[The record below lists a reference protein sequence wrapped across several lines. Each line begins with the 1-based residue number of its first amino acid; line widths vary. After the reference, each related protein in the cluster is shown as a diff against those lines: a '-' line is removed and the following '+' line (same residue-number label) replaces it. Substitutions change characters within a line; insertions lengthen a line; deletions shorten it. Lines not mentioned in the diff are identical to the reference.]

1 MMLRRIIAAISLSSI
16 VLGSIA
22 GCSFI
27 VQENRNA
34 LDLSKAPTYSESK
47 AKQEIAKEKNGITLV
62 VDGNTPYKILYEKNA
77 NKELKSAVSFLA
89 ETLQQMIGCETIEI
103 IEEGNADKGYFIS
116 IGNTQLSENI
126 NIDQIENDGYILKVK
141 DDNLIIKGANQSGT
155 KNGIY
160 DFLET
165 KLGCMFLRNDYDYIP
180 EFPTIRLENYDEVIN
195 PSIAWR
201 KQFQYEALQNNWY
214 DKLKLNGTKAK
225 EGFKEGVY
233 AQWGTWC
240 HTQFQFVPPEKYFDS
255 HPEYFALINGKRCY
269 QAKWHS
275 SDMQTHLCL
284 TNEDVYEIV
293 KAGMKSEIQKNPEAL
308 YWDFSIMDTPIKV
321 CQCPECNRINTK
333 YQSNSATMIMFIN
346 RLAKDL
352 GKEFPHLMFST
363 LAYQD
368 CITPP
373 VGLEVEQNVV
383 IKLCANPGSQ
393 GYSYS
398 VGANKNSK
406 QIKLLLESWGKI
418 AKNIVVWD
426 YVVDFNHLLLPFPNY
441 DVQKA
446 NMDFYVDNNVMG
458 VFHQGSREK
467 GDEMADM
474 RTYLLSRQ
482 MWDKDIDFEA
492 LMKKYIQLNYGE
504 ASPYIEEYLE
514 TMSESYITH
523 NKELNLYDNPS
534 EHKYD
539 YLSVSN
545 IAKYMQLTEK
555 ARAAV
560 QDDQM
565 ALEQVEK
572 VRMCVLYAKCTESSL
587 DIAGKKAAAE
597 EMKIYTDKFGV
608 TKYHEI
614 IEIEKFYNDVFPGII
629 KRNKISISCVIAS
642 CILGVGLLVVI
653 PFEIRKR
660 KKKKKLLES

>member
-1 MMLRRIIAAISLSSI
+1 MMLRRIIAAISLGSI

-22 GCSFI
+22 GCSFK
-27 VQENRNA
+27 VQENRKA

-47 AKQEIAKEKNGITLV
+47 AKQEIAKEKNGITLAT
-62 VDGNTPYKILYEKNA
+62 DGNTSYKILYEKNA
-77 NKELKSAVSFLA
+77 NEELKSAVSFLA
-89 ETLQQMIGCETIEI
+89 ETLQQMIGCGTIEI
-103 IEEGNADKGYFIS
+103 IEDGKADMGCFIS

-141 DDNLIIKGANQSGT
+141 DNNLIIKGANQSGT

-225 EGFKEGVY
+225 EGFKEGIY

-308 YWDFSIMDTPIKV
+308 YWDFSIMDTPVKV

-333 YQSNSATMIMFIN
+333 YQSNSATIIMFIN

-352 GKEFPHLMFST
+352 GKEFPNLMFST

-368 CITPP
+368 CINPP

-406 QIKLLLESWGKI
+406 QIKLLLESWGNI

-514 TMSESYITH
+514 TMSESYISH

-534 EHKYD
+534 KHKYD
-539 YLSVSN
+539 YLSASN

-555 ARAAV
+555 AMAAV

-608 TKYHEI
+608 TKYHEVM
-614 IEIEKFYNDVFPGII
+614 EIEKFYNDVFPGII

-660 KKKKKLLES
+660 KKKKKLLG

>member
-1 MMLRRIIAAISLSSI
+1 MMLRRIIAAISLGSI

-22 GCSFI
+22 GCSFK
-27 VQENRNA
+27 VQENRKA

-47 AKQEIAKEKNGITLV
+47 AKQEIAKEKNGITLAA
-62 VDGNTPYKILYEKNA
+62 DGNTSYKILYEKNA
-77 NKELKSAVSFLA
+77 NEELKSAVSFLA
-89 ETLQQMIGCETIEI
+89 ESLQQMIGCETIEI
-103 IEEGNADKGYFIS
+103 IEDGKADKGCFIS

-225 EGFKEGVY
+225 EGFKEGIY

-308 YWDFSIMDTPIKV
+308 YWDFSIMDTPVKV

-333 YQSNSATMIMFIN
+333 YQSNSATIIMFIN

-352 GKEFPHLMFST
+352 GKEFPNLMFST

-368 CITPP
+368 CINPP
-373 VGLEVEQNVV
+373 VGLEIEQNVV

-406 QIKLLLESWGKI
+406 QIKLLLESWGNI

-446 NMDFYVDNNVMG
+446 NMDFYVDNNVIG

-492 LMKKYIQLNYGE
+492 LMKKYIRLNYGQ

-514 TMSESYITH
+514 TMSESYISH

-534 EHKYD
+534 KHKYD
-539 YLSVSN
+539 YLSASN

-555 ARAAV
+555 AMAAV

-608 TKYHEI
+608 TKYHEVM
-614 IEIEKFYNDVFPGII
+614 EIEKFYNDVFPGII

-660 KKKKKLLES
+660 KKKKKLLG

>member
-22 GCSFI
+22 GCSFK
-27 VQENRNA
+27 VQENRKA

-47 AKQEIAKEKNGITLV
+47 AKQEIAKEKNGITLAA
-62 VDGNTPYKILYEKNA
+62 DGNTSYKILYEKNA
-77 NKELKSAVSFLA
+77 NEELKSAVSFLA
-89 ETLQQMIGCETIEI
+89 ESLQQMIGCGTIEI
-103 IEEGNADKGYFIS
+103 IEDGKADKGCFIS

-141 DDNLIIKGANQSGT
+141 DNNLIIKGANQSGT

-225 EGFKEGVY
+225 EGFKEGIY

-308 YWDFSIMDTPIKV
+308 YWDFSIMDTPVKV

-333 YQSNSATMIMFIN
+333 YQSNSATIIMFIN

-352 GKEFPHLMFST
+352 GKEFPNLMFST

-368 CITPP
+368 CINPP

-406 QIKLLLESWGKI
+406 QIKLLLESWGNI

-492 LMKKYIQLNYGE
+492 LMKKYIRLNYGQ

-514 TMSESYITH
+514 TMSESYISH

-534 EHKYD
+534 KHKYD
-539 YLSVSN
+539 YLSASN

-555 ARAAV
+555 AMAAV

-608 TKYHEI
+608 TKYHEVM
-614 IEIEKFYNDVFPGII
+614 EIEKFYNDVFPGII

-660 KKKKKLLES
+660 KKKLLG

>member
-1 MMLRRIIAAISLSSI
+1 MMLRRIIAAVSLSSI

-22 GCSFI
+22 GCSFK
-27 VQENRNA
+27 VQENRKA

-47 AKQEIAKEKNGITLV
+47 AKQEIAKEKNGITLAA
-62 VDGNTPYKILYEKNA
+62 DGNTSYKILYEKNA
-77 NKELKSAVSFLA
+77 NEELKSAVSFLA
-89 ETLQQMIGCETIEI
+89 ESLQQMIGCGTIEI
-103 IEEGNADKGYFIS
+103 IEDGKADKGCFIS

-141 DDNLIIKGANQSGT
+141 DNNLIIKGANQSGT

-225 EGFKEGVY
+225 EGFKEGIY

-308 YWDFSIMDTPIKV
+308 YWDFSIMDTPVKV
-321 CQCPECNRINTK
+321 CQCLECNRINTK
-333 YQSNSATMIMFIN
+333 YQSNSATIIMFIN

-352 GKEFPHLMFST
+352 GKEFPNLMFST

-368 CITPP
+368 CINPP

-406 QIKLLLESWGKI
+406 QIKLLLESWGNI

-514 TMSESYITH
+514 TMSESYISH

-534 EHKYD
+534 KHKYD
-539 YLSVSN
+539 YLSASN

-555 ARAAV
+555 AMAAV
-560 QDDQM
+560 QDDQI

-597 EMKIYTDKFGV
+597 EMKIYIDKFGV
-608 TKYHEI
+608 TKYHEV
-614 IEIEKFYNDVFPGII
+614 IELEKFYNDVFPGII
-629 KRNKISISCVIAS
+629 KRNKISMSCVIAS

-653 PFEIRKR
+653 PFKIRKR
-660 KKKKKLLES
+660 KTKLLE

>member
-1 MMLRRIIAAISLSSI
+1 MMLRRIIAAISLGSI

-22 GCSFI
+22 GCSFK
-27 VQENRNA
+27 VQENRKA

-47 AKQEIAKEKNGITLV
+47 AKQEIAKEKNGITLAT
-62 VDGNTPYKILYEKNA
+62 DGNTSYKILYEKNA
-77 NKELKSAVSFLA
+77 NEELKSAVSFLA
-89 ETLQQMIGCETIEI
+89 ETLQQMIGCGTIEI
-103 IEEGNADKGYFIS
+103 IEDGKADKGCFIS

-141 DDNLIIKGANQSGT
+141 DNNLIIKGANQSGT

-225 EGFKEGVY
+225 EGFKEGIY

-240 HTQFQFVPPEKYFDS
+240 HTQFQFVPPEKYFDG

-308 YWDFSIMDTPIKV
+308 YWDFSIMDTPVKV

-333 YQSNSATMIMFIN
+333 YQSNSATIIMFIN

-352 GKEFPHLMFST
+352 GKEFPNLMFST

-368 CITPP
+368 CINPP

-406 QIKLLLESWGKI
+406 QIKLLLESWGNI

-504 ASPYIEEYLE
+504 ASPYIEEFLE
-514 TMSESYITH
+514 TMSESYISH

-534 EHKYD
+534 KHKYD
-539 YLSVSN
+539 YLSASN

-555 ARAAV
+555 AMAAV

-608 TKYHEI
+608 TKYHEVM
-614 IEIEKFYNDVFPGII
+614 EIEKFYNDVFPGII

-660 KKKKKLLES
+660 KKKKKLLG

>member
-1 MMLRRIIAAISLSSI
+1 M
-16 VLGSIA
+16 
-22 GCSFI
+22 
-27 VQENRNA
+27 
-34 LDLSKAPTYSESK
+34 
-47 AKQEIAKEKNGITLV
+47 
-62 VDGNTPYKILYEKNA
+62 KI
-77 NKELKSAVSFLA
+77 
-89 ETLQQMIGCETIEI
+89 
-103 IEEGNADKGYFIS
+103 
-116 IGNTQLSENI
+116 
-126 NIDQIENDGYILKVK
+126 
-141 DDNLIIKGANQSGT
+141 
-155 KNGIY
+155 
-160 DFLET
+160 
-165 KLGCMFLRNDYDYIP
+165 
-180 EFPTIRLENYDEVIN
+180 YDEVIN

-225 EGFKEGVY
+225 EGFKEGIY

-255 HPEYFALINGKRCY
+255 HPEYFAWINGKRCY

-308 YWDFSIMDTPIKV
+308 YWDFSIMDTPVKV

-333 YQSNSATMIMFIN
+333 YQSNSATIIMFIN

-352 GKEFPHLMFST
+352 GKEFPNLMFST

-368 CITPP
+368 CINPP

-406 QIKLLLESWGKI
+406 QIKLLLESWGNI

-514 TMSESYITH
+514 TMSESYISH

-539 YLSVSN
+539 YLSASN

-555 ARAAV
+555 AMAAV

-608 TKYHEI
+608 TKYHEV

-629 KRNKISISCVIAS
+629 KRNKISMSCVIAS

-653 PFEIRKR
+653 PFKIRKR
-660 KKKKKLLES
+660 KTKLLE